1 MTFPIE
7 SSTML
12 HMWTCG
18 ALNPTRLVVPL
29 RVPTVHSPGAR
40 ANMATDSPVEASA
53 VTRERRRSKYWDK
66 IVTVGRK
73 VRQ

>member
-1 MTFPIE
+1 MHCT
-7 SSTML
+7 L
-12 HMWTCG
+12 HV
-18 ALNPTRLVVPL
+18 LLLL
-29 RVPTVHSPGAR
+29 RVTPVHSPGAR
-40 ANMATDSPVEASA
+40 ANMAKDSPVEASA